1 MALVKKI
8 MSCHPQVT
16 VAMWLIGMVVSMCF
30 GLIYM
35 LKAYH
40 RVQQSCT
47 IRATFSSLA
56 IQGMLTRSMAL
67 SPYSLMLALFDKAQ
81 TYVGKCVTVIFS

>member
-16 VAMWLIGMVVSMCF
+16 VAMLLIGVVVSMCF
-30 GLIYM
+30 GLIDM

-56 IQGMLTRSMAL
+56 ITGNADAEHGTL
-67 SPYSLMLALFDKAQ
+67 PLF
-81 TYVGKCVTVIFS
+81 TGVGSV